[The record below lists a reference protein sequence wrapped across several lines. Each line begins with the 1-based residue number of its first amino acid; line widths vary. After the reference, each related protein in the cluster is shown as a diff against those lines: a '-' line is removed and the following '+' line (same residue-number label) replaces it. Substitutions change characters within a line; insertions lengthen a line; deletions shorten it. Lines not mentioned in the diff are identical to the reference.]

1 MDDLEII
8 PGPIDASVLMLQ
20 AGHRSTNIW
29 NNTLV

>member
-8 PGPIDASVLMLQ
+8 PGPIDASVLTLQ
-20 AGHRSTNIW
+20 AEHRSTNTW